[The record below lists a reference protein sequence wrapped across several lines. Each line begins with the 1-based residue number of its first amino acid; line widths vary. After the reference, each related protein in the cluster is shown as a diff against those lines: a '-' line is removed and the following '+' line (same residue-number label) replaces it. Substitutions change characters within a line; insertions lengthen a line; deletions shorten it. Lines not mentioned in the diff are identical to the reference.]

1 MENIKK
7 TELRQLADKLQ
18 LGEYPEAME
27 SLYTEL
33 KESDAPACD
42 IQLID
47 TLQEKYN
54 LFGNYF
60 ADVRNSA
67 EEINNDMLRSMW
79 VRTAVKFVLAAHHD
93 EAYKLPAPPQDG
105 TLATDYLM
113 LHILIPQIP
122 GAIEEYLSRGFSW
135 DEIRESLKSYSGC
148 IYMVGV
154 LTGRPG
160 INKLYYG
167 WLTHYTKARIFKTN
181 GLNFELKKLPPT
193 AIWLRNRQTKQV
205 VPVMLLGTFHASGIQ
220 RLGSVGYENE
230 DGAFRVDFSEDE
242 QNYYGH
248 GTYNGKVS
256 AQSETFAKSQW
267 ECVGRPGDGCLNVHI
282 PKGSD
287 ISEPTF
293 RAAWKSACEIMKKR
307 YPEHGGGNIFAYSW
321 IFDPVLSEL
330 LGPDSTITKFQNLY
344 ARFPIRNNG
353 RAVFNFVFPGYGD
366 DYTKLPEK
374 TSLQR
379 KIKEMYLNGKY
390 IYEYA
395 GAIFEEDDK

>member
-1 MENIKK
+1 METEQK
-7 TELRQLADKLQ
+7 TQLRQLADRLK

-27 SLYTEL
+27 RFYE
-33 KESDAPACD
+33 EQAAAPACD
-42 IQLID
+42 IELID
-47 TLQEKYN
+47 SLQAKHNIFGKY
-54 LFGNYF
+54 Y
-60 ADVRNSA
+60 ADVRKSA
-67 EEINNDMLRSMW
+67 EEINADPDCSAW
-79 VRTAVKFVLAAHHD
+79 VRTAVKFILASHHD

-105 TLATDYLM
+105 TLVTDYLM
-113 LHILIPQIP
+113 MHLLIPQIP
-122 GAIEEYLSRGFSW
+122 LSIEEYKRRGFPW
-135 DEIRESLKSYSGC
+135 EEIEETFRHYAGC

-167 WLTHYTKARIFKTN
+167 WLTHYTKVRIFKTN
-181 GLNFELKKLPPT
+181 GLQFELKKLPPT

-205 VPVMLLGTFHASGIQ
+205 VPVMLLGTFHASGVQ
-220 RLGSVGYENE
+220 RLGSAGYE
-230 DGAFRVDFSEDE
+230 DDAGAFTVEFSEDE

-248 GTYNGKVS
+248 GSYIGKVS
-256 AQSETFAKSQW
+256 DQKETFPKSQW

-287 ISEPTF
+287 ISEETF
-293 RAAWKSACEIMKKR
+293 RAAWKSACQIMKER

-321 IFDPVLSEL
+321 IFDPKVAEL
-330 LGPDSTITKFQNLY
+330 LGAESKITRFQNLF

-353 RAVFNFVFPGYGD
+353 RAVFTFVFPGYGD
-366 DYTKLPEK
+366 DFAKLPEN

-379 KIKEMYLNGKY
+379 KIKKMYLDGKY